1 MSDPGATEAAEKNTN
16 VQDRAPSGQAT
27 GDDVVA
33 ADFNAFI
40 SSLEVGPI
48 EVVALAG
55 ERHAPGPAPQTR
67 FNMTA
72 GFQRNDDVIVWRYE
86 VDAKLT
92 DDDGADFGFVSV
104 AMVLTAR
111 SGLSKAPAD
120 ACLER
125 FGRTSGLLMCYPFL
139 REAIA
144 NTALR
149 LGFVGVTLPMI
160 ALRPGDDT
168 AAWNAAAP
176 TAAASTAEPSTD

>member
-1 MSDPGATEAAEKNTN
+1 MSDPGATEAADQNTN
-16 VQDRAPSGQAT
+16 IQDRAPSGQAT
-27 GDDVVA
+27 DDDVVA

-40 SSLEVGPI
+40 SSLEMGPI

-72 GFQRNDDVIVWRYE
+72 GCQRNDDVIVWRYD
-86 VDAKLT
+86 VDAQLT

-111 SGLSKAPAD
+111 SGLPEAPAD
-120 ACLER
+120 ACIER

-160 ALRPGDDT
+160 ALQPGDDT
-168 AAWNAAAP
+168 AAWNAAS
-176 TAAASTAEPSTD
+176 TAAAATTEPPTD